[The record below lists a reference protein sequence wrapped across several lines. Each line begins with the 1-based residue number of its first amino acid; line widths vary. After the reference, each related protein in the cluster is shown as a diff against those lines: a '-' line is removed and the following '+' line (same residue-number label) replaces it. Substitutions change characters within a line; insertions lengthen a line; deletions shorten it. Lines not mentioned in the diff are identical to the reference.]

1 MKLSCVL
8 NNHGDAVLSLTAGSQ
23 LSWKHHLHGGSR
35 DIRVRQYEFYGPLQ
49 EAKALKDGALQR
61 GGSFGA
67 VLADYVRS
75 GGALPSQAAQ
85 AMASEAERLLRA
97 ADRAAWARPSFR
109 HKALL
114 YVLLAGD
121 RRVAEHLLRV
131 SFCTGCS

>member
-1 MKLSCVL
+1 MTPTASETCITMSILRGRCRKPRCSRTSERGSVKVL
-8 NNHGDAVLSLTAGSQ
+8 A
-23 LSWKHHLHGGSR
+23 SWL
-35 DIRVRQYEFYGPLQ
+35 LQ

-85 AMASEAERLLRA
+85 AMANEAERLLRA

-131 SFCTGCS
+131 SLCTSSNCCKP